1 MKLKTQVENKV
12 KLSIP
17 LFDFDKADVNAIK
30 EYADNKLFDFFQ
42 FSNTPVAGIV
52 ACLFTLS
59 IINVG
64 WLKDGSK
71 KIEAVLP
78 SHTGKRKISESG
90 AIFDLMVKFSKSVS
104 YVPEYVVQ
112 FSGENISILNEFL
125 SDDFIRQSSIK
136 EYDSDDSIDRL
147 SITDFDEHLHEN
159 AAYDKN
165 PTFTAIWLDGE
176 REYRKLFYPWMKGR
190 SPPINVMLK
199 VLPNS
204 ADELKDLLNELKS
217 YYKNAKAS
225 DPINFYGITY
235 ISDLESYMVVIE
247 YFEYG
252 DLRDYLK
259 TNFIELEWKS
269 KLYLLDSIARDIC
282 NSNIDELNDED
293 LDIRKA
299 FEAADKYIPDIATNA
314 YTNVHP
320 KTTWKSQFLKLPK
333 FPRK

>member
-1 MKLKTQVENKV
+1 MGFANSKFKN
-12 KLSIP
+12 S
-17 LFDFDKADVNAIK
+17 AIK
-30 EYADNKLFDFFQ
+30 RRLTKL
-42 FSNTPVAGIV
+42 T
-52 ACLFTLS
+52 TKS
-59 IINVG
+59 IINN
-64 WLKDGSK
+64 DNN
-71 KIEAVLP
+71 
-78 SHTGKRKISESG
+78 
-90 AIFDLMVKFSKSVS
+90 KSFIP
-104 YVPEYVVQ
+104 PE
-112 FSGENISILNEFL
+112 
-125 SDDFIRQSSIK
+125 
-136 EYDSDDSIDRL
+136 EYDSDDSL
-147 SITDFDEHLHEN
+147 
-159 AAYDKN
+159 
-165 PTFTAIWLDGE
+165 
-176 REYRKLFYPWMKGR
+176 EYRKIFYPWMKGR

-259 TNFIELEWKS
+259 TNFIELEWKL
-269 KLYLLDSIARDIC
+269 KLHLLDSIARDIC
-282 NSNIDELNDED
+282 NGNIDELSDED

-299 FEAADKYIPDIATNA
+299 FEAADKYIPDLATNA

-333 FPRK
+333 CPDSQENEDLDNVMLFECEEIQENQENHDHENHENHDHENHENHDHENHEHHDHENHDHENHKTQNAIETAKTEQDSK